1 MGAMAPP
8 PHWIPED
15 DVLLKNAVEAGASLE
30 SLAKGAVQFSRRY
43 TVQELQDRW
52 YSLLYDPVVSE
63 EASALMIEV
72 ERSAFTNQS
81 RPNKSESVKE
91 ITCSSGKRK
100 AESIRKCYYS
110 MRKRICNEPFD
121 MMGINLLSGPS
132 NSNFGDGNELSS
144 ADCGIGNLVSNNLGI
159 QGADFNIRHR
169 PFSEFGPHAAEST
182 GDGVT
187 PSFNTGQNHGQDLH
201 LGGNNVSHNLSY
213 PYEENISL
221 TGDQNEVPGFG
232 QSKELSLCSLFEAEG
247 LENEGN
253 ACSEFGG
260 PPFHT
265 FGCSSPLPQ
274 MPIWSTSADISATD
288 LPIEL
293 GEKDQNTGEAF
304 MIPQVGDAN
313 ETEALRYS
321 GARSNSNLKTSLSCD
336 SMIDMTPS
344 TEDYFAELSNTLFD
358 FTNDDELLFVDTDGK
373 ETIDKSY
380 FDGLSSL
387 LLDSPNQSELP
398 NVGLGEAAVATDEHF
413 VGISGGHPAEVDNES
428 SHVCYQHKV
437 PEVQVASSASAV
449 KGFGPEY
456 RNGVICCT
464 LNTED
469 PEIPSNDDVFLPF
482 RFPSPSNSSGSHWGL
497 HDPSYLVS
505 SSVKDFS
512 STRKPNGGPPVM
524 KNSQKDPCVPSRL
537 IGSSQPSNMGLK
549 YPIGDP
555 GVKFELPK
563 SSIQHAAL
571 RNARNSECSDHISS
585 ANIGANNFIGGGH
598 KGGVMEMER
607 RNNLDNKSI
616 GACLDKHPHGPDIL
630 QGLQK
635 RASGIRNGYDAKAE
649 TPNNGPSN
657 ADRSCQTTPV
667 LKPIETSLPPDQEEL
682 WSEDDFD
689 VPYFSDVEAMILDM
703 DLSPDEFDLYTNP
716 EVQRYQHEETKRT
729 IIRLEQSAYAC
740 TQRTIAAQGALA
752 VLCGRCSKH
761 FIKKPEVLLGRGTE
775 DIKVD
780 IDLGREKHGGK
791 ISRRQAIIKMDMYGI
806 FHLKNL
812 GKCSIYVNGKEVATG
827 QRLSLTSGCLIE
839 VRGLAFVFE
848 TNHKRVKQYVD
859 SIAEGTFLM
868 EHKPNRS

>member
-121 MMGINLLSGPS
+121 MMGVNLLSGPS

-201 LGGNNVSHNLSY
+201 LGGKNVSHNLSY

-437 PEVQVASSASAV
+437 PEVQVSSSASAV

-512 STRKPNGGPPVM
+512 STRKPNGGPSVM
-524 KNSQKDPCVPSRL
+524 KTAKKIHV
-537 IGSSQPSNMGLK
+537 
-549 YPIGDP
+549 
-555 GVKFELPK
+555 
-563 SSIQHAAL
+563 
-571 RNARNSECSDHISS
+571 
-585 ANIGANNFIGGGH
+585 
-598 KGGVMEMER
+598 
-607 RNNLDNKSI
+607 
-616 GACLDKHPHGPDIL
+616 CLL
-630 QGLQK
+630 
-635 RASGIRNGYDAKAE
+635 
-649 TPNNGPSN
+649 
-657 ADRSCQTTPV
+657 V
-667 LKPIETSLPPDQEEL
+667 
-682 WSEDDFD
+682 
-689 VPYFSDVEAMILDM
+689 
-703 DLSPDEFDLYTNP
+703 
-716 EVQRYQHEETKRT
+716 
-729 IIRLEQSAYAC
+729 
-740 TQRTIAAQGALA
+740 
-752 VLCGRCSKH
+752 
-761 FIKKPEVLLGRGTE
+761 
-775 DIKVD
+775 
-780 IDLGREKHGGK
+780 
-791 ISRRQAIIKMDMYGI
+791 
-806 FHLKNL
+806 
-812 GKCSIYVNGKEVATG
+812 
-827 QRLSLTSGCLIE
+827 
-839 VRGLAFVFE
+839 
-848 TNHKRVKQYVD
+848 
-859 SIAEGTFLM
+859 
-868 EHKPNRS
+868 